1 MGGSAL
7 WWSTNLDGDL
17 TPGSH
22 FEIWISLG
30 KASGE
35 DVRIGWQLIVADAAA
50 PSAPLVRVDFLE
62 DLQSHHHSTGD
73 DR

>member
-7 WWSTNLDGDL
+7 WWSTDLDGDL
-17 TPGSH
+17 QSGSDY
-22 FEIWISLG
+22 EIWISLG

-35 DVRIGWQLIVADAAA
+35 DVRIGWQLIVADAPAG
-50 PSAPLVRVDFLE
+50 SAPLALVDFLE
-62 DLQSHHHSTGD
+62 ELEGHEHSAAY